1 MRCSALVLL
10 LALVHLGG
18 GDPLAAQSVRGT
30 VVLATGQDPALPIP
44 FVGTSTQGNADVADQ
59 LFLRLGTIT
68 SAFRTGGDRSLDPQ
82 LARSWRREDA
92 RTLVFEL
99 DPRARWHDGTPVTA
113 RDVAFTWTIASNP
126 RVNPN
131 QAALELV
138 ESVTAIDT
146 RTIRVR
152 FRRAS
157 SEQLYTFGFGMQP
170 LPAHLLANVAPEA
183 IATSEFARFPVGNGP
198 YRWERRV
205 PGQFVELRADTTFY
219 LGRPGIHRLV
229 VRVAGDPSARLN
241 LMLAGQVDV
250 LDNLPP
256 PMLEQL
262 VARPEIAP
270 VTVSSTLIVY
280 ALFNARHPGDTTRPH
295 PILADRRVR
304 EAMRLALDRTTM
316 ARSAFG
322 ANTLVPDVAASQ
334 LWQWTRPPPPARP
347 NGDVSRARAL
357 LAEAGWRDSDGD
369 GILDRNGTPLR
380 LAMILPSTS
389 ASRQTLAVQAEAMW
403 RAIGVAVTLER
414 SDFPAYLARRG
425 SGDWDLDLTAV
436 NQDASPRSLLSSW
449 SCASAQSPGSS
460 NVARWCDPTFDRL
473 REAAEAVTGDPT
485 AAWQRAFA
493 HMQAAVPAIFF
504 AAPANQVA
512 VHTRYANVQI
522 LPIKAWL
529 NVWRW
534 RVRPEAALPR
544 DR

>member
-44 FVGTSTQGNADVADQ
+44 FVGTATQGNADVADQ
-59 LFLRLGTIT
+59 LFLRLGTIS

-82 LARSWRREDA
+82 LATSWRREDP

-131 QAALELV
+131 QAALELI
-138 ESVTAIDT
+138 ESVTAVGP
-146 RTIRVR
+146 RTVRVR
-152 FRRAS
+152 FRRAA
-157 SEQLYTFGFGMQP
+157 SEQLYIFGFGMQP
-170 LPAHLLANVAPEA
+170 LPAHLLADVAPEA
-183 IATSEFARFPVGNGP
+183 IATSDFARFPVGNGP

-229 VRVAGDPSARLN
+229 MRVAANPSARLN
-241 LMLAGQVDV
+241 LMLGGQVDV

-256 PMLEQL
+256 PMLAQL
-262 VARPEIAP
+262 VARPEITP

-280 ALFNARHPGDTTRPH
+280 ALFNTRQPGDTAQPH
-295 PILADRRVR
+295 RILADRRVR
-304 EAMRLALDRTTM
+304 EALRLALDRATM
-316 ARSAFG
+316 ARMAFG

-334 LWQWTRPPPPARP
+334 LWQWARPAMPARP
-347 NGDVSRARAL
+347 GGDVPRSRAL

-369 GILDRNGTPLR
+369 GILDRDGTPLR
-380 LAMILPSTS
+380 LVMIYPSTS
-389 ASRQTLAVQAEAMW
+389 APRQALAVQAEAMW
-403 RAIGVAVTLER
+403 RAIGVAVALEP
-414 SDFPAYLARRG
+414 SEFSPYGARRS
-425 SGDWDLDLTAV
+425 SGDWDIDLSAV
-436 NQDASPRSLLSSW
+436 NQDASPSSLVQSW
-449 SCASAQSPGSS
+449 SCAAAAVPGST
-460 NVARWCDPTFDRL
+460 NVARWCDPAFDRL
-473 REAAEAVTGDPT
+473 RSTAEAVIGDPT
-485 AAWQRAFA
+485 AAWERAFA
-493 HMQAAVPAIFF
+493 RMQAEVPAIFL
-504 AAPANQVA
+504 AAPANQAA

-522 LPIKAWL
+522 LPVRAWL
-529 NVWRW
+529 SVWRW

>member
-1 MRCSALVLL
+1 MRRSALVLL
-10 LALVHLGG
+10 LTLAHLGG

-44 FVGTSTQGNADVADQ
+44 FVGTASQGNADVADQ
-59 LFLRLGTIT
+59 LFLRLGTIS

-113 RDVAFTWTIASNP
+113 RDVAFTWTVASNP

-138 ESVTAIDT
+138 ESVTAIGA
-146 RTIRVR
+146 RTVRVR

-170 LPAHLLANVAPEA
+170 LPAHLLADVAPEA
-183 IATSEFARFPVGNGP
+183 IATSDFARFPVGNGP

-205 PGQFVELRADTTFY
+205 PGQFVELRADTAFY

-229 VRVAGDPSARLN
+229 LRVAADPSARLN
-241 LMLAGQVDV
+241 LMLGGQVDV

-262 VARPEIAP
+262 VARPEITP
-270 VTVSSTLIVY
+270 VTVTSNLLVY
-280 ALFNARHPGDTTRPH
+280 ALFNTRQPGDTASPH
-295 PILADRRVR
+295 RILSDRRVR

-316 ARSAFG
+316 ARAAFG
-322 ANTLVPDVAASQ
+322 VNALVPDAAASQ
-334 LWQWTRPPPPARP
+334 LWQWARSPIPVRPG
-347 NGDVSRARAL
+347 GDVDRARAL
-357 LAEAGWRDSDGD
+357 LTEAGWRDTDGD
-369 GILDRNGTPLR
+369 GVRERDGVPLR

-389 ASRQTLAVQAEAMW
+389 APRQTLAIQAEAMW

-436 NQDASPRSLLSSW
+436 NQDASPRSLLTSW
-449 SCASAQSPGSS
+449 SCASARSPGSS
-460 NVARWCDPTFDRL
+460 NVARWCDPAFDRL

-485 AAWQRAFA
+485 AAWQRTFA
-493 HMQAAVPAIFF
+493 HMQAAVPAIFL